1 TNQKQNPRLTDYRA
15 VALGGAI
22 WAGALFQSA
31 TAPWRIAIA
40 ALILAALSLISRKF
54 RFSVIIFALLLGSTV
69 MSIRQASLAHSQ
81 ISRFFMQSA
90 TITAEVVTDPS
101 KTSTGSYSFIARAV
115 LVNNSSIHYKLR
127 VPIRVMTSKQSITT
141 LLPGQRFSA
150 QGRIVASKEAR
161 VAALVVIKDDFHI
174 LTPPSRW
181 ASALGAIRLGLR
193 FLSGD
198 GNAGALIPG
207 MVLGD
212 TSKQSVE
219 FKNSMR
225 RSGLTH
231 LVAVSGANFA
241 LVSAFVLWMMQFLFA
256 RMKFRLS
263 ATAISLIAFI
273 ALVRPSPSVL
283 RAAAMAAVLLVAQ
296 GTKKGRDSLPAL
308 GFAMAAVV
316 VVDPWQARD
325 AGFALSVLA
334 TAGLLLFAPV
344 LIEKL
349 SIHLPGK
356 LAQALAPPIAATVF
370 CSPIIVALSGYLAP
384 MSVIANLLAAPFVAP
399 ITIVGFIAA
408 LFSPFAPLIS
418 TVLIWF
424 IRFPAGAIAL
434 IAHWASSFPVLTL
447 QSGKIGFLIVASFT
461 LGSWLLKKWFKHIIV
476 FTLVILISITWLQRW
491 PGGDWQV
498 ANCDIGQGDSMVI
511 NLGNHQGIVIDVGPD
526 SVAEDRCLKA
536 LGIKE
541 IPLLIL
547 SHFHADHV
555 AGLTGAIKNRAV
567 GQVWVSVNSAP
578 LIESAKAQAALKG
591 VEMIKA
597 VRGMSA
603 RVGPLTIRVLWP
615 TLSARSFEEMPGDG
629 SQINNSSIATLI
641 TSDAF
646 SLFAGGDLEPP
657 VQEILVKDVGPVD
670 IYKVCHHG
678 SKYQDLAF
686 MSALHPRISIISV
699 GAGNTYGHPAVQTLQ
714 ALARLGSEVLRT
726 DIDGAVAVQVRNH
739 QFTVRR
745 AKGRFNLIRW
755 G

>member
-1 TNQKQNPRLTDYRA
+1 
-15 VALGGAI
+15 
-22 WAGALFQSA
+22 
-31 TAPWRIAIA
+31 
-40 ALILAALSLISRKF
+40 
-54 RFSVIIFALLLGSTV
+54 
-69 MSIRQASLAHSQ
+69 MSIRQASLADSQ

-101 KTSTGSYSFIARAV
+101 KTSTGNYSFIARAV

-127 VPIRVMTSKQSITT
+127 VPIRVMTSNQSVTT
-141 LLPGQRFSA
+141 LLPGQRFNA

-161 VAALVVIKDDFHI
+161 VAALVVIKDDI
-174 LTPPSRW
+174 QIQTQASRW

-193 FLSGD
+193 ALSGD
-198 GNAGALIPG
+198 GDAGALIPG

-212 TSKQSVE
+212 TSKQSPE
-219 FKNSMR
+219 FKNSMK

-263 ATAISLIAFI
+263 ATALSLIAFI

-296 GTKKGRDSLPAL
+296 GTKRGRDSLPAL

-316 VVDPWQARD
+316 IIDPWQARD

-349 SIHLPGK
+349 STHMPGK

-384 MSVIANLLAAPFVAP
+384 MGVIANLLAAPFVAP

-408 LFSPFAPLIS
+408 LFSPFAPLLS

-434 IAHWASSFPVLTL
+434 IAHWASSFPVLNLRT
-447 QSGKIGFLIVASFT
+447 GKIGFLIVAVFT
-461 LGSWLLKKWFKHIIV
+461 LGSWLLKKWFKHIII
-476 FTLVILISITWLQRW
+476 FTLVVLISITWLQRW

-511 NLGNHQGIVIDVGPD
+511 NLGNHRGIVIDVGPD
-526 SVAEDRCLKA
+526 AVAEDRCLKA
-536 LGIKE
+536 LGINE

-555 AGLTGAIKNRAV
+555 AGLPGAIKKRTV

-578 LIESAKAQAALKG
+578 LVESAMAQAALKG

-597 VRGMSA
+597 VRGMSS
-603 RVGPLTIRVLWP
+603 RVGPFTINVLWP
-615 TLSARSFEEMPGDG
+615 TLSATSFAEMPGDG

-641 TSDAF
+641 TSAEF
-646 SLFAGGDLEPP
+646 SIFAGGDIEPP
-657 VQEILVKDVGPVD
+657 VQEVLVKDVAPVD
-670 IYKVCHHG
+670 IYKVSHHG
-678 SKYQDLAF
+678 SRYQDLAF
-686 MSALHPRISIISV
+686 MAALHPRISIISV
-699 GAGNTYGHPAVQTLQ
+699 GAGNTYGHPAVQTLE

-726 DIDGAVAVQVRNH
+726 DIDGAIAVQVRNH

>member
-1 TNQKQNPRLTDYRA
+1 
-15 VALGGAI
+15 
-22 WAGALFQSA
+22 
-31 TAPWRIAIA
+31 
-40 ALILAALSLISRKF
+40 
-54 RFSVIIFALLLGSTV
+54 
-69 MSIRQASLAHSQ
+69 
-81 ISRFFMQSA
+81 
-90 TITAEVVTDPS
+90 
-101 KTSTGSYSFIARAV
+101 
-115 LVNNSSIHYKLR
+115 
-127 VPIRVMTSKQSITT
+127 MTSKQSVTT

-150 QGRIVASKEAR
+150 EGRIVASKEAR
-161 VAALVVIKDDFHI
+161 VAALVLIKDDI
-174 LTPPSRW
+174 EIQTQPSRW

-193 FLSGD
+193 SLSGD

-511 NLGNHQGIVIDVGPD
+511 NLGNHRGIVIDVGPFTLVILISITWLQRWPGGDWQVANCDIGQGDSMVINLGNHQGIVIDVGPD

-603 RVGPLTIRVLWP
+603 RVVRGMSARVGPLTIRVLWP
-615 TLSARSFEEMPGDG
+615 TLSATSFEEMPGDG

-678 SKYQDLAF
+678 SRYQDLAF

>member
-1 TNQKQNPRLTDYRA
+1 
-15 VALGGAI
+15 
-22 WAGALFQSA
+22 
-31 TAPWRIAIA
+31 
-40 ALILAALSLISRKF
+40 
-54 RFSVIIFALLLGSTV
+54 

-101 KTSTGSYSFIARAV
+101 KTSTGNYSFIARAV

-161 VAALVVIKDDFHI
+161 VAALVVIKDDI
-174 LTPPSRW
+174 EIQTQPSRW

-193 FLSGD
+193 SLSGD

-511 NLGNHQGIVIDVGPD
+511 NLGNHRGIVIDVGPNP
-526 SVAEDRCLKA
+526 VAEDRCLKA

-603 RVGPLTIRVLWP
+603 RVGTLTIRVLWP
-615 TLSARSFEEMPGDG
+615 TLSATSFEEMPGDG

-678 SKYQDLAF
+678 SRYQDLAF

>member
-1 TNQKQNPRLTDYRA
+1 M
-15 VALGGAI
+15 ALC
-22 WAGALFQSA
+22 
-31 TAPWRIAIA
+31 A
-40 ALILAALSLISRKF
+40 ASLISRKL
-54 RFSVIIFALLLGSTV
+54 RFSVIICALLLGSTV

-90 TITAEVVTDPS
+90 TITAEVITDPN
-101 KTSTGSYSFIARAV
+101 KTSTGNYSFIARAI

-127 VPIRVMTSKQSITT
+127 VPIRVMTSKQSMSK

-161 VAALVVIKDDFHI
+161 VAALVVIKDEI
-174 LTPPSRW
+174 EIQTQPSHW
-181 ASALGAIRLGLR
+181 ASALGAVRLGLR
-193 FLSGD
+193 SLSGD
-198 GNAGALIPG
+198 GDAGALIPG

-212 TSKQSVE
+212 TSKQSPQ
-219 FKNSMR
+219 FKNSMK

-241 LVSAFVLWMMQFLFA
+241 LVSAFVLWIMQFLFT
-256 RMKFRLS
+256 RMAFRLS

-283 RAAAMAAVLLVAQ
+283 RAAAMAAVLLIAQ
-296 GTKKGRDSLPAL
+296 GTKRGRDSLPAL
-308 GFAMAAVV
+308 GFAIAAVV
-316 VVDPWQARD
+316 IVDPWQARD

-344 LIEKL
+344 LAEKL
-349 SIHLPGK
+349 SLHMPEK
-356 LAQALAPPIAATVF
+356 LAQALAPPTAAIVF

-399 ITIVGFIAA
+399 ITIVGFISS
-408 LFSPFAPLIS
+408 LFSPFAPLLS
-418 TVLIWF
+418 SALIWF

-447 QSGKIGFLIVASFT
+447 RTGKIGFLIVACFT
-461 LGSWLLKKWFKHIIV
+461 LLAWLFKKWFKYITI
-476 FTLVILISITWLQRW
+476 FTLIVLISITWLQRW
-491 PGGDWQV
+491 PGGDWQI
-498 ANCDIGQGDSMVI
+498 ANCDIGQGDSMVL
-511 NLGNHQGIVIDVGPD
+511 NLGNHQGLVIDVGPD
-526 SVAEDRCLKA
+526 AVAEDRCLKA

-555 AGLTGAIKNRAV
+555 AGLPGALNKRTV

-578 LIESAKAQAALKG
+578 LVESAMAHVALEG
-591 VEMIKA
+591 VEIIKA
-597 VRGMSA
+597 VRGMSS
-603 RVGPLTIRVLWP
+603 RVGPLTIKVLWP
-615 TLSARSFEEMPGDG
+615 TLSATSFEEMPGEG

-641 TSDAF
+641 TSNEF
-646 SLFAGGDLEPP
+646 SIFAGGDLEPP
-657 VQEILVKDVGPVD
+657 VQQILVKDVTPVD

-678 SKYQDLAF
+678 SRYQDLAF
-686 MSALHPRISIISV
+686 MAALHPRISVISV
-699 GAGNTYGHPAVQTLQ
+699 GVGNTYGHPAVQTLE
-714 ALARLGSEVLRT
+714 ALTRLGSEVVRT
-726 DIDGAVAVQVRNH
+726 DIDGAIAVQVRKH
-739 QFTVRR
+739 QFTIRK

>member
-1 TNQKQNPRLTDYRA
+1 MQN
-15 VALGGAI
+15 
-22 WAGALFQSA
+22 A
-31 TAPWRIAIA
+31 T
-40 ALILAALSLISRKF
+40 
-54 RFSVIIFALLLGSTV
+54 V
-69 MSIRQASLAHSQ
+69 
-81 ISRFFMQSA
+81 
-90 TITAEVVTDPS
+90 TAEVVTDPS

-127 VPIRVMTSKQSITT
+127 VPIRVMTSDQSVTQ

-161 VAALVVIKDDFHI
+161 VAALVVIKDDI
-174 LTPPSRW
+174 NIQTQPSHW

-193 FLSGD
+193 SLSGD
-198 GNAGALIPG
+198 GDAGALIPG

-212 TSKQSVE
+212 TSKQSSD
-219 FKNSMR
+219 FKNSMK

-256 RMKFRLS
+256 RMKFRLT

-283 RAAAMAAVLLVAQ
+283 RAAAMAAVLLIAQ
-296 GTKKGRDSLPAL
+296 GTKRGRDSLPAL

-316 VVDPWQARD
+316 IVDPWQARD

-344 LIEKL
+344 LIEKMRTRM
-349 SIHLPGK
+349 PEK
-356 LAQALAPPIAATVF
+356 LAQALAPPIAAIVF

-408 LFSPFAPLIS
+408 LFSPIAPLLS
-418 TVLIWF
+418 TILMWF

-434 IAHWASSFPVLTL
+434 IADWASSFPVLTL
-447 QSGKIGFLIVASFT
+447 RTGKIGFLIVASFT
-461 LGSWLLKKWFKHIIV
+461 LISWLLKRWFKHIII
-476 FTLVILISITWLQRW
+476 FTLVVLISITWLQRW

-511 NLGNHQGIVIDVGPD
+511 NLGNHRGLVIDVGPNP
-526 SVAEDRCLKA
+526 VAEDRCLKA
-536 LGIKE
+536 LGINE

-555 AGLTGAIKNRAV
+555 AGLPGALKNRTV

-578 LIESAKAQAALKG
+578 LVESAMAQSALKG

-597 VRGMSA
+597 VRGMSSKLG
-603 RVGPLTIRVLWP
+603 VLTIKVLWP
-615 TLSARSFEEMPGDG
+615 TLSATSFAEMPGDG

-641 TSDAF
+641 TCDAF
-646 SLFAGGDLEPP
+646 SIFAGGDIEPP

-670 IYKVCHHG
+670 IYKVSHHG
-678 SKYQDLAF
+678 SRYQDLAF
-686 MSALHPRISIISV
+686 MAALHPRISIISV
-699 GAGNTYGHPAVQTLQ
+699 GVGNTYGHPAVQTLG
-714 ALARLGSEVLRT
+714 ALARLGSEVVRT
-726 DIDGAVAVQVRNH
+726 DIDGAIAVQVRNH

>member
-1 TNQKQNPRLTDYRA
+1 
-15 VALGGAI
+15 
-22 WAGALFQSA
+22 
-31 TAPWRIAIA
+31 
-40 ALILAALSLISRKF
+40 
-54 RFSVIIFALLLGSTV
+54 

-447 QSGKIGFLIVASFT
+447 QSGKIGFLIIAGFT

-511 NLGNHQGIVIDVGPD
+511 NLGNHRGIVIDVGPD
-526 SVAEDRCLKA
+526 PVAEDRCLKA

-615 TLSARSFEEMPGDG
+615 TLSATSFEEMPGDG

-678 SKYQDLAF
+678 SRYQDLAF

>member
-1 TNQKQNPRLTDYRA
+1 
-15 VALGGAI
+15 
-22 WAGALFQSA
+22 
-31 TAPWRIAIA
+31 
-40 ALILAALSLISRKF
+40 
-54 RFSVIIFALLLGSTV
+54 

-101 KTSTGSYSFIARAV
+101 KTSTGNYSFIARAV

-127 VPIRVMTSKQSITT
+127 VPIRVMTSKQSVTT

-161 VAALVVIKDDFHI
+161 VAALVVIKDDI
-174 LTPPSRW
+174 EIQTQPSRW

-193 FLSGD
+193 SLSGD

-511 NLGNHQGIVIDVGPD
+511 NLGNHRGIVIDVGPNP
-526 SVAEDRCLKA
+526 VAEDRCLKA

-678 SKYQDLAF
+678 SRYQDLAF

>member
-1 TNQKQNPRLTDYRA
+1 
-15 VALGGAI
+15 
-22 WAGALFQSA
+22 
-31 TAPWRIAIA
+31 
-40 ALILAALSLISRKF
+40 
-54 RFSVIIFALLLGSTV
+54 

-81 ISRFFMQSA
+81 IARFFMQSA
-90 TITAEVVTDPS
+90 TITAEVVTDPN
-101 KTSTGSYSFIARAV
+101 KTNTGNYSFIARAI

-127 VPIRVMTSKQSITT
+127 VPIRVMTSKQSMSK

-161 VAALVVIKDDFHI
+161 VAALVVIKDEI
-174 LTPPSRW
+174 EIQTQPSHW
-181 ASALGAIRLGLR
+181 ASALGEVRLGLR
-193 FLSGD
+193 SLSGD
-198 GNAGALIPG
+198 GDAGALIPG

-212 TSKQSVE
+212 TSKQSPQ
-219 FKNSMR
+219 FKNSMK

-241 LVSAFVLWMMQFLFA
+241 LVSAFVLWIMQFLFT
-256 RMKFRLS
+256 RMAFRLS

-283 RAAAMAAVLLVAQ
+283 RAAAMAAVLLIAQ
-296 GTKKGRDSLPAL
+296 GTKRGRDSLPAL
-308 GFAMAAVV
+308 GFAIAAVV
-316 VVDPWQARD
+316 IVDPWQARD

-344 LIEKL
+344 LAEKL
-349 SIHLPGK
+349 SLHMPEK
-356 LAQALAPPIAATVF
+356 LAQALAPPTAAIVF

-399 ITIVGFIAA
+399 ITIVGFISS
-408 LFSPFAPLIS
+408 LFSPFAPLLS
-418 TVLIWF
+418 SALIWL

-447 QSGKIGFLIVASFT
+447 RTGKIGFLIVACFT
-461 LGSWLLKKWFKHIIV
+461 LLAWLFKKWFKYITI
-476 FTLVILISITWLQRW
+476 FTLIVLISITWLQRW
-491 PGGDWQV
+491 PGGDWQI
-498 ANCDIGQGDSMVI
+498 ANCDIGQGDSMVL
-511 NLGNHQGIVIDVGPD
+511 NLGNHQGLVIDVGPD
-526 SVAEDRCLKA
+526 AVAEDRCLKA

-555 AGLTGAIKNRAV
+555 AGLPGALNKRTV

-578 LIESAKAQAALKG
+578 LVESTMAHVALEG
-591 VEMIKA
+591 VEIIKA
-597 VRGMSA
+597 VRGMSS
-603 RVGPLTIRVLWP
+603 RVGPLTIKVLWP
-615 TLSARSFEEMPGDG
+615 TLSATSFEEMPGEG

-641 TSDAF
+641 TSNEF
-646 SLFAGGDLEPP
+646 SIFAGGDLEPP
-657 VQEILVKDVGPVD
+657 VQQILVKDVTPVD

-678 SKYQDLAF
+678 SRYQDLAF
-686 MSALHPRISIISV
+686 MAALHPRISVISV
-699 GAGNTYGHPAVQTLQ
+699 GVGNTYGHPAVQTLE
-714 ALARLGSEVLRT
+714 ALTRLGSEVVRT
-726 DIDGAVAVQVRNH
+726 DIDGAIAVQVRKH
-739 QFTVRR
+739 QFTIRK

>member
-1 TNQKQNPRLTDYRA
+1 
-15 VALGGAI
+15 
-22 WAGALFQSA
+22 
-31 TAPWRIAIA
+31 
-40 ALILAALSLISRKF
+40 
-54 RFSVIIFALLLGSTV
+54 

-81 ISRFFMQSA
+81 IARFFMQSA
-90 TITAEVVTDPS
+90 TITAEVVTDPN
-101 KTSTGSYSFIARAV
+101 KTNTGNYSFIARAI

-127 VPIRVMTSKQSITT
+127 VPIRVMTSKQSMSK

-161 VAALVVIKDDFHI
+161 VAALVVIKDEI
-174 LTPPSRW
+174 EIQTQPSHW
-181 ASALGAIRLGLR
+181 ASALGAVRLGLR
-193 FLSGD
+193 SLSGD
-198 GNAGALIPG
+198 GDAGALIPG

-212 TSKQSVE
+212 TSKQSPQ
-219 FKNSMR
+219 FKNSMK

-241 LVSAFVLWMMQFLFA
+241 LVSAFVLWIMQFLFT
-256 RMKFRLS
+256 RMEFRLS

-283 RAAAMAAVLLVAQ
+283 RAAAMAAVLLIAQ
-296 GTKKGRDSLPAL
+296 GTKRGRDSLPAL
-308 GFAMAAVV
+308 GFAIAAVV
-316 VVDPWQARD
+316 IVDPWQARD

-344 LIEKL
+344 LAEKL
-349 SIHLPGK
+349 SLHMPEK
-356 LAQALAPPIAATVF
+356 LAQALAPPTAAIVF

-399 ITIVGFIAA
+399 ITIVGFISS
-408 LFSPFAPLIS
+408 LFSPFAPLLS
-418 TVLIWF
+418 SALIWL

-447 QSGKIGFLIVASFT
+447 RTGKIGFLIVACFT
-461 LGSWLLKKWFKHIIV
+461 LLAWLFKKWFKYITIYTLIV
-476 FTLVILISITWLQRW
+476 LISITWLQRW
-491 PGGDWQV
+491 PGGDWQI
-498 ANCDIGQGDSMVI
+498 ANCDIGQGDSMVL
-511 NLGNHQGIVIDVGPD
+511 NLGNHQGLVIDVGPD
-526 SVAEDRCLKA
+526 AVAEDRCLKA

-555 AGLTGAIKNRAV
+555 AGLPGALNKRTV

-578 LIESAKAQAALKG
+578 LVESAMAHVALEG
-591 VEMIKA
+591 VEIIKA
-597 VRGMSA
+597 VRGMSS
-603 RVGPLTIRVLWP
+603 RVGPLTIKVLWP
-615 TLSARSFEEMPGDG
+615 TLSATSFEEMPGEG

-641 TSDAF
+641 TSNEF
-646 SLFAGGDLEPP
+646 SIFAGGDLEPP
-657 VQEILVKDVGPVD
+657 VQQILVKDVTPVD

-678 SKYQDLAF
+678 SRYQDLAF
-686 MSALHPRISIISV
+686 MAALHPRISVISV
-699 GAGNTYGHPAVQTLQ
+699 GVGNTYGHPAVQTLE
-714 ALARLGSEVLRT
+714 ALTRLGSEVVRT
-726 DIDGAVAVQVRNH
+726 DIDGAIAVQVRKH
-739 QFTVRR
+739 QFTIRK

>member
-1 TNQKQNPRLTDYRA
+1 
-15 VALGGAI
+15 
-22 WAGALFQSA
+22 
-31 TAPWRIAIA
+31 
-40 ALILAALSLISRKF
+40 
-54 RFSVIIFALLLGSTV
+54 

-81 ISRFFMQSA
+81 IARFFMQSA
-90 TITAEVVTDPS
+90 TITAEVVTDPN
-101 KTSTGSYSFIARAV
+101 KTNTGNYSFIARAI

-127 VPIRVMTSKQSITT
+127 VPIRVMTSKQSMSK

-161 VAALVVIKDDFHI
+161 VAALVVIKDEI
-174 LTPPSRW
+174 EIQTQPSHW
-181 ASALGAIRLGLR
+181 ASALGEVRLGLR
-193 FLSGD
+193 SLSGD
-198 GNAGALIPG
+198 GDAGALIPG

-212 TSKQSVE
+212 TSKQSPQ
-219 FKNSMR
+219 FKNSMK

-241 LVSAFVLWMMQFLFA
+241 LVSAFVLWMMQFLFT
-256 RMKFRLS
+256 RMAFRLS

-283 RAAAMAAVLLVAQ
+283 RAAAMAAVLLSAQ
-296 GTKKGRDSLPAL
+296 GTKRGRDSLPAL
-308 GFAMAAVV
+308 GFAIAAVV
-316 VVDPWQARD
+316 IVDPWQARD

-344 LIEKL
+344 LVEKL
-349 SIHLPGK
+349 SLHMPEK
-356 LAQALAPPIAATVF
+356 LAQALAPPTAAIVF

-399 ITIVGFIAA
+399 ITIVGFISS
-408 LFSPFAPLIS
+408 LFSPFAPFLS
-418 TVLIWF
+418 SALIWF

-447 QSGKIGFLIVASFT
+447 RTGKIGFLIVACFT
-461 LGSWLLKKWFKHIIV
+461 LLAWLFKKWFKYITI
-476 FTLVILISITWLQRW
+476 FTLIVLISITWLQRW
-491 PGGDWQV
+491 PGGDWQI
-498 ANCDIGQGDSMVI
+498 ANCDIGQGDSMVL
-511 NLGNHQGIVIDVGPD
+511 NLGNHQGLVIDVGPD
-526 SVAEDRCLKA
+526 AVAEDRCLKA

-555 AGLTGAIKNRAV
+555 AGLPGALNKRTV

-578 LIESAKAQAALKG
+578 LVESAMAHVALEG
-591 VEMIKA
+591 VEIIKA
-597 VRGMSA
+597 VRGMSS
-603 RVGPLTIRVLWP
+603 RVGPLTIKVLWP
-615 TLSARSFEEMPGDG
+615 TLSATSFEEMPGEG

-641 TSDAF
+641 TSNEF
-646 SLFAGGDLEPP
+646 SIFAGGDLEPP
-657 VQEILVKDVGPVD
+657 VQQILVKDVTPVD

-678 SKYQDLAF
+678 SRYQDLAF
-686 MSALHPRISIISV
+686 MAALHPRISVISV
-699 GAGNTYGHPAVQTLQ
+699 GVSNTYGHPAVQTLE
-714 ALARLGSEVLRT
+714 ALTRLGSEVVRT
-726 DIDGAVAVQVRNH
+726 DIDGAIAVQVRKH
-739 QFTVRR
+739 QFTIRK

>member
-1 TNQKQNPRLTDYRA
+1 
-15 VALGGAI
+15 
-22 WAGALFQSA
+22 
-31 TAPWRIAIA
+31 
-40 ALILAALSLISRKF
+40 
-54 RFSVIIFALLLGSTV
+54 

-101 KTSTGSYSFIARAV
+101 KTSTGNYSFIARAV

-127 VPIRVMTSKQSITT
+127 VPIRVMTSKQSVTT

-161 VAALVVIKDDFHI
+161 VAALVVLKDDI
-174 LTPPSRW
+174 EIQTRPSRW

-193 FLSGD
+193 SLSGD

-212 TSKQSVE
+212 TSKQGAD

-447 QSGKIGFLIVASFT
+447 QSGKIGFLIIASFT

-526 SVAEDRCLKA
+526 AVAEDRCLKA
-536 LGIKE
+536 LGIRE

-615 TLSARSFEEMPGDG
+615 TLSATSFEEMPGDG
-629 SQINNSSIATLI
+629 SQINNSSIAILI

-678 SKYQDLAF
+678 SRYQDLAF

-699 GAGNTYGHPAVQTLQ
+699 GAGNTYGHPAVQTLE

-726 DIDGAVAVQVRNH
+726 DIDGAIAVQVRNH

>member
-1 TNQKQNPRLTDYRA
+1 
-15 VALGGAI
+15 
-22 WAGALFQSA
+22 
-31 TAPWRIAIA
+31 
-40 ALILAALSLISRKF
+40 
-54 RFSVIIFALLLGSTV
+54 
-69 MSIRQASLAHSQ
+69 
-81 ISRFFMQSA
+81 
-90 TITAEVVTDPS
+90 
-101 KTSTGSYSFIARAV
+101 
-115 LVNNSSIHYKLR
+115 
-127 VPIRVMTSKQSITT
+127 MTSRRSVTK

-150 QGRIVASKEAR
+150 QGRIVSSKEAR
-161 VAALVVIKDDFHI
+161 VAALVVIKNDIHI

-193 FLSGD
+193 SISGD

-212 TSKQSVE
+212 TSKQSAE
-219 FKNSMR
+219 FKDSMK

-241 LVSAFVLWMMQFLFA
+241 LVSAFDLWLMQFLFSK
-256 RMKFRLS
+256 MKFRLS

-283 RAAAMAAVLLVAQ
+283 RAAAMAAVLLIAQ
-296 GTKKGRDSLPAL
+296 GTKRGRDSLPAL

-316 VVDPWQARD
+316 IVDPWQARD

-349 SIHLPGK
+349 SSHMPVK
-356 LAQALAPPIAATVF
+356 LAQALSPPIAATVF

-384 MSVIANLLAAPFVAP
+384 MSIIANLLAAPFVAP

-408 LFSPFAPLIS
+408 LFSPFAAFIS
-418 TVLIWF
+418 SVLIWF

-434 IAHWASSFPVLTL
+434 IAHWASNFPVLTL
-447 QSGKIGFLIVASFT
+447 QTGKIGFLIVASFT
-461 LGSWLLKKWFKHIIV
+461 LLAWLFKKWFKYIV
-476 FTLVILISITWLQRW
+476 IFTLIILISITWLQRW

-511 NLGNHQGIVIDVGPD
+511 NLGNHRGIVIDVGPD
-526 SVAEDRCLKA
+526 AVAEDRCLKA

-555 AGLTGAIKNRAV
+555 AGLPGALKRRTV

-578 LIESAKAQAALKG
+578 LVESAMAGSALAG

-597 VRGMSA
+597 VRGMSS
-603 RVGPLTIRVLWP
+603 RVGPLTIKVLWP
-615 TLSARSFEEMPGDG
+615 TLSATSFEEMPGEG

-641 TSDAF
+641 ISSEF
-646 SLFAGGDLEPP
+646 SIFAGGDLEPP
-657 VQEILVKDVGPVD
+657 VQEILVKDLSPVD

-678 SKYQDLAF
+678 SRYQDLAF

-699 GAGNTYGHPAVQTLQ
+699 GAGNTYGHPAVQTLD
-714 ALARLGSEVLRT
+714 ALTRLGSEVLRT
-726 DIDGAVAVQVRNH
+726 DIDGAIAVQVRNH
-739 QFTVRR
+739 QFTVRK

>member
-1 TNQKQNPRLTDYRA
+1 
-15 VALGGAI
+15 
-22 WAGALFQSA
+22 
-31 TAPWRIAIA
+31 
-40 ALILAALSLISRKF
+40 
-54 RFSVIIFALLLGSTV
+54 
-69 MSIRQASLAHSQ
+69 
-81 ISRFFMQSA
+81 MQSA
-90 TITAEVVTDPS
+90 TVTAEVVTDAS
-101 KTSTGSYSFIARAV
+101 KTSTGNYSFIARAV

-127 VPIRVMTSKQSITT
+127 VPIRVMTSNQDVTK

-161 VAALVVIKDDFHI
+161 VAALVVIKDGIEIQTKASH
-174 LTPPSRW
+174 W
-181 ASALGAIRLGLR
+181 ANALGAIRVGLR
-193 FLSGD
+193 SLSGD

-212 TSKQSVE
+212 TSKQSAE
-219 FKNSMR
+219 FKNSMK

-241 LVSAFVLWMMQFLFA
+241 LVSAFVLWIMQFLFT
-256 RMKFRLS
+256 RMKFRLT

-283 RAAAMAAVLLVAQ
+283 RAAAMAGVLLIAQ
-296 GTKKGRDSLPAL
+296 GTKRARDSLPAL

-316 VVDPWQARD
+316 IVDPWQARD

-334 TAGLLLFAPV
+334 TGGLLLFAPV
-344 LIEKL
+344 LVEKL
-349 SIHLPGK
+349 SSHVPEK
-356 LAQALAPPIAATVF
+356 LAQALAPPIAAIVF

-384 MSVIANLLAAPFVAP
+384 MSVIANLFAAPFVAP

-408 LFSPFAPLIS
+408 LFSPFLPFIS
-418 TVLIWF
+418 SVLIWF

-434 IAHWASSFPVLTL
+434 IAHWASNFPVLTL
-447 QSGKIGFLIVASFT
+447 RTGKIGFLIVATFT
-461 LGSWLLKKWFKHIIV
+461 LLAWLFKKWFKYITI
-476 FTLVILISITWLQRW
+476 FTLIVLISITWLQRW
-491 PGGDWQV
+491 PGGDWEI

-526 SVAEDRCLKA
+526 AVAEDRCLKA
-536 LGIKE
+536 LGIQQ

-555 AGLTGAIKNRAV
+555 AGLPGAIKNRVV

-578 LIESAKAQAALKG
+578 LVESAMAQSALEG
-591 VEMIKA
+591 VEIIKA
-597 VRGMSA
+597 VRGMSS
-603 RVGPLTIRVLWP
+603 RVGKLTIKVLWP
-615 TLSARSFEEMPGDG
+615 TLSATSFEEMPGEG

-641 TSDAF
+641 TSD
-646 SLFAGGDLEPP
+646 SLSIFAGGDLEPP
-657 VQEILVKDVGPVD
+657 VQQILIKDVAPVD

-678 SKYQDLAF
+678 SRYQDLAF
-686 MSALHPRISIISV
+686 MAALHPRISIISV
-699 GAGNTYGHPAVQTLQ
+699 GVGNTYGHPAVQTLD

-726 DIDGAVAVQVRNH
+726 DIDGAIAVQVRNH
-739 QFTVRR
+739 QFTIRK

>member
-1 TNQKQNPRLTDYRA
+1 MQN
-15 VALGGAI
+15 
-22 WAGALFQSA
+22 A
-31 TAPWRIAIA
+31 T
-40 ALILAALSLISRKF
+40 
-54 RFSVIIFALLLGSTV
+54 V
-69 MSIRQASLAHSQ
+69 
-81 ISRFFMQSA
+81 
-90 TITAEVVTDPS
+90 TAEVVTDPS

-127 VPIRVMTSKQSITT
+127 VPIRVMTSDQSVTQ

-161 VAALVVIKDDFHI
+161 VAALVVIKSDI
-174 LTPPSRW
+174 EIQTQPSHW

-193 FLSGD
+193 SLSGD
-198 GNAGALIPG
+198 GDAGALIPG

-212 TSKQSVE
+212 TSKQSSD
-219 FKNSMR
+219 FKNSMK

-256 RMKFRLS
+256 RMKFRLT

-283 RAAAMAAVLLVAQ
+283 RAAAMAAVLLIAQ
-296 GTKKGRDSLPAL
+296 GTKRGRDSLPAL

-316 VVDPWQARD
+316 IVDPWQARD

-344 LIEKL
+344 LIEKMRTRM
-349 SIHLPGK
+349 PEK
-356 LAQALAPPIAATVF
+356 LAQALAPPIAAIVF

-408 LFSPFAPLIS
+408 LFSPIAPLLS
-418 TVLIWF
+418 TILMWF

-434 IAHWASSFPVLTL
+434 IADWASSFPVLTL
-447 QSGKIGFLIVASFT
+447 RTGKIGFLIVASFT
-461 LGSWLLKKWFKHIIV
+461 LISWLLKRWFKHIII
-476 FTLVILISITWLQRW
+476 FTLVVLISITWLQRW

-511 NLGNHQGIVIDVGPD
+511 NLGNHRGLVIDVGPNP
-526 SVAEDRCLKA
+526 VAEDRCLKA
-536 LGIKE
+536 LGINE

-555 AGLTGAIKNRAV
+555 AGLPGALKNRTV

-578 LIESAKAQAALKG
+578 LVESAMAQSALKG

-597 VRGMSA
+597 VRGMSSKL
-603 RVGPLTIRVLWP
+603 GPLTIKVLWP
-615 TLSARSFEEMPGDG
+615 TLSATSFAEMPGDG

-641 TSDAF
+641 TCDAF
-646 SLFAGGDLEPP
+646 SIFAGGDIEPP

-670 IYKVCHHG
+670 IYKVSHHG
-678 SKYQDLAF
+678 SRYQDLAF
-686 MSALHPRISIISV
+686 MAALHPRISIISV
-699 GAGNTYGHPAVQTLQ
+699 GVGNTYGHPAVQTLG
-714 ALARLGSEVLRT
+714 ALARLGSEVVRT
-726 DIDGAVAVQVRNH
+726 DIDGAIAVQVRNH

>member
-1 TNQKQNPRLTDYRA
+1 
-15 VALGGAI
+15 
-22 WAGALFQSA
+22 
-31 TAPWRIAIA
+31 
-40 ALILAALSLISRKF
+40 
-54 RFSVIIFALLLGSTV
+54 

-127 VPIRVMTSKQSITT
+127 VPIRVMTSKQSVTT

-193 FLSGD
+193 SLSGD

-511 NLGNHQGIVIDVGPD
+511 NLGNHRGIVIDVGPNP
-526 SVAEDRCLKA
+526 VAEDRCLKA

-615 TLSARSFEEMPGDG
+615 TLSATSFEEMPGDG

-678 SKYQDLAF
+678 SRYQDLAF

-699 GAGNTYGHPAVQTLQ
+699 GAGNTYGHPAVQTLE

-726 DIDGAVAVQVRNH
+726 DIDGAIAVQVRNH

>member
-1 TNQKQNPRLTDYRA
+1 
-15 VALGGAI
+15 
-22 WAGALFQSA
+22 
-31 TAPWRIAIA
+31 
-40 ALILAALSLISRKF
+40 
-54 RFSVIIFALLLGSTV
+54 

-81 ISRFFMQSA
+81 IARFFMQSA
-90 TITAEVVTDPS
+90 TITAEVVTDPN
-101 KTSTGSYSFIARAV
+101 KTNTGNYSFIARAI

-127 VPIRVMTSKQSITT
+127 VPIRVMTSKQSMSK

-161 VAALVVIKDDFHI
+161 VAALVVIKDEI
-174 LTPPSRW
+174 EIQTQPSHW
-181 ASALGAIRLGLR
+181 ASALGAVRLGLR
-193 FLSGD
+193 SLSGD
-198 GNAGALIPG
+198 GDAGALIPG

-212 TSKQSVE
+212 TSKQSPQ
-219 FKNSMR
+219 FKNSMK

-241 LVSAFVLWMMQFLFA
+241 LVSAFVLWMMQFLFT
-256 RMKFRLS
+256 RMAFRLS

-283 RAAAMAAVLLVAQ
+283 RAAAMAAVLLIAQ
-296 GTKKGRDSLPAL
+296 GTKRGRDSLPAL
-308 GFAMAAVV
+308 GFAIAAVV
-316 VVDPWQARD
+316 IVDPWQARD

-344 LIEKL
+344 LVEKL
-349 SIHLPGK
+349 SLHMPEK
-356 LAQALAPPIAATVF
+356 LAQALAPPTAAIVF

-399 ITIVGFIAA
+399 ITIVGFISS
-408 LFSPFAPLIS
+408 LFSPFAPLLS
-418 TVLIWF
+418 SALIWL

-447 QSGKIGFLIVASFT
+447 RTGKIGFLIVACFT
-461 LGSWLLKKWFKHIIV
+461 LLAWLFKKWFKYITI
-476 FTLVILISITWLQRW
+476 FTLIVLISITWLQRW
-491 PGGDWQV
+491 PGGDWQI
-498 ANCDIGQGDSMVI
+498 ANCDIGQGDSMVL
-511 NLGNHQGIVIDVGPD
+511 NLGNHQGLVIDVGPD
-526 SVAEDRCLKA
+526 AVAEDRCLKA

-555 AGLTGAIKNRAV
+555 AGLPGALNKRTV

-578 LIESAKAQAALKG
+578 LVESTMAHVALEG
-591 VEMIKA
+591 VEIIKA
-597 VRGMSA
+597 VRGMSS
-603 RVGPLTIRVLWP
+603 RVGPLTIKVLWP
-615 TLSARSFEEMPGDG
+615 TLSATSFEEMPGEG

-641 TSDAF
+641 TSNEF
-646 SLFAGGDLEPP
+646 SIFAGGDLEPP
-657 VQEILVKDVGPVD
+657 VQQILVKDVTPVD

-678 SKYQDLAF
+678 SRYQDLAF
-686 MSALHPRISIISV
+686 MAALHPRISVISV
-699 GAGNTYGHPAVQTLQ
+699 GVGNTYGHPAVQTLE
-714 ALARLGSEVLRT
+714 ALTRLGSEVVRT
-726 DIDGAVAVQVRNH
+726 DIDGAIAVQVRKH
-739 QFTVRR
+739 QFTIRK

>member
-1 TNQKQNPRLTDYRA
+1 
-15 VALGGAI
+15 
-22 WAGALFQSA
+22 LFQSV
-31 TAPWRIAIA
+31 TAPWRITIV
-40 ALILAALSLISRKF
+40 ALAMGAVSLISRKG
-54 RFSVIIFALLLGSTV
+54 RFSVIICALLLGSTV
-69 MSIRQASLAHSQ
+69 MSIRQASLANSQ

-90 TITAEVVTDPS
+90 TVTAQVVTDPS
-101 KTSTGSYSFIARAV
+101 KTSTGNYSFIARAV

-127 VPIRVMTSKQSITT
+127 VPIRVMTSHQSVTK

-161 VAALVVIKDDFHI
+161 VAALVVVKDDI
-174 LTPPSRW
+174 QIQTQASRW

-193 FLSGD
+193 SLSGD
-198 GNAGALIPG
+198 GDAGALIPG

-212 TSKQSVE
+212 TSKQSPE
-219 FKNSMR
+219 FKDSMK

-296 GTKKGRDSLPAL
+296 GTKRGRDSLPAL

-316 VVDPWQARD
+316 IVDPWQARD

-349 SIHLPGK
+349 STHIPLK
-356 LAQALAPPIAATVF
+356 LAQALSPPIAAIVF

-399 ITIVGFIAA
+399 ITIVGFVAA
-408 LFSPFAPLIS
+408 LFSPFAPLLS

-447 QSGKIGFLIVASFT
+447 RTGKIGFLIVAVFT
-461 LGSWLLKKWFKHIIV
+461 LISWLLKKWFKYIII
-476 FTLVILISITWLQRW
+476 FTLVVLISITWLQRW

-511 NLGNHQGIVIDVGPD
+511 NLGNHRGLVIDVGPD
-526 SVAEDRCLKA
+526 PVAEDRCLKA
-536 LGIKE
+536 LGINE

-555 AGLTGAIKNRAV
+555 AGLPGALKNRTV
-567 GQVWVSVNSAP
+567 RQVWVSVNSAP
-578 LIESAKAQAALKG
+578 LIESAMAQSALKG

-597 VRGMSA
+597 VRGMSSKL
-603 RVGPLTIRVLWP
+603 GPLTIKVLWP
-615 TLSARSFEEMPGDG
+615 TLSATSFAEMPGDG

-641 TSDAF
+641 TNDEF
-646 SLFAGGDLEPP
+646 SIFAGGDIEPP
-657 VQEILVKDVGPVD
+657 VQEILVKDVDPVD
-670 IYKVCHHG
+670 IYKVSHHG
-678 SKYQDLAF
+678 SRYQDLAF
-686 MSALHPRISIISV
+686 MATLHPRISIISV
-699 GAGNTYGHPAVQTLQ
+699 GAGNNYGHPAVQTLD
-714 ALARLGSEVLRT
+714 ALARLGSEVVRT
-726 DIDGAVAVQVRNH
+726 DTDGAIAVQVRNH
-739 QFTVRR
+739 QFTIRR

>member
-1 TNQKQNPRLTDYRA
+1 
-15 VALGGAI
+15 
-22 WAGALFQSA
+22 
-31 TAPWRIAIA
+31 
-40 ALILAALSLISRKF
+40 
-54 RFSVIIFALLLGSTV
+54 
-69 MSIRQASLAHSQ
+69 
-81 ISRFFMQSA
+81 
-90 TITAEVVTDPS
+90 
-101 KTSTGSYSFIARAV
+101 
-115 LVNNSSIHYKLR
+115 
-127 VPIRVMTSKQSITT
+127 MTSNQSVTT
-141 LLPGQRFSA
+141 LLPGQRFNA
-150 QGRIVASKEAR
+150 KGRIVASKEAR
-161 VAALVVIKDDFHI
+161 VAALVVIKDDI
-174 LTPPSRW
+174 QIQTQASRW

-193 FLSGD
+193 ALSGD
-198 GNAGALIPG
+198 GDAGALIPG

-212 TSKQSVE
+212 TSKQSPE
-219 FKNSMR
+219 FKNSMK

-263 ATAISLIAFI
+263 ATALSLIAFI

-296 GTKKGRDSLPAL
+296 GTKRGRDSLPAL

-316 VVDPWQARD
+316 IIDPWQARD

-349 SIHLPGK
+349 STHMPGK

-408 LFSPFAPLIS
+408 LFSPFVPMLS

-434 IAHWASSFPVLTL
+434 IAHWASSFPVLNLRT
-447 QSGKIGFLIVASFT
+447 GKIGFLIVAVFT
-461 LGSWLLKKWFKHIIV
+461 FGSWLLKKWFKHIII
-476 FTLVILISITWLQRW
+476 FTLVVLISITWLQRW

-511 NLGNHQGIVIDVGPD
+511 NLGNHRGIVIDVGPD
-526 SVAEDRCLKA
+526 AVAEDRCLKA
-536 LGIKE
+536 LGINE

-555 AGLTGAIKNRAV
+555 AGLPGAIKKRTV
-567 GQVWVSVNSAP
+567 GQVWISVNSAP
-578 LIESAKAQAALKG
+578 LVESAMVQAALKG

-603 RVGPLTIRVLWP
+603 RVGPFTIKVLWP
-615 TLSARSFEEMPGDG
+615 TLSATSFAEMPGDG
-629 SQINNSSIATLI
+629 SQVNNSSIATLI
-641 TSDAF
+641 TSAEF
-646 SLFAGGDLEPP
+646 SIFAGGDIEPP
-657 VQEILVKDVGPVD
+657 VQEVLVKDVAPVD
-670 IYKVCHHG
+670 IYKVSHHG
-678 SKYQDLAF
+678 SRYQDLAF
-686 MSALHPRISIISV
+686 MAALHPRISIISV
-699 GAGNTYGHPAVQTLQ
+699 GAGNTYGHPAVQTLE
-714 ALARLGSEVLRT
+714 ALARLGSEVVRT
-726 DIDGAVAVQVRNH
+726 DIDGAIAVQVRNH

>member
-1 TNQKQNPRLTDYRA
+1 
-15 VALGGAI
+15 
-22 WAGALFQSA
+22 LFQSA

-193 FLSGD
+193 SLSGD

-511 NLGNHQGIVIDVGPD
+511 NLGNHRGIVIDVGPD
-526 SVAEDRCLKA
+526 PVAEDRCLKA

-615 TLSARSFEEMPGDG
+615 TLSATSFEEMPGDG

-678 SKYQDLAF
+678 SRYQDLAF

>member
-1 TNQKQNPRLTDYRA
+1 
-15 VALGGAI
+15 
-22 WAGALFQSA
+22 
-31 TAPWRIAIA
+31 
-40 ALILAALSLISRKF
+40 
-54 RFSVIIFALLLGSTV
+54 
-69 MSIRQASLAHSQ
+69 MSIRQASLADSQ

-90 TITAEVVTDPS
+90 TITAEVVTDPN
-101 KTSTGSYSFIARAV
+101 KTSTGNYSFIARAV

-127 VPIRVMTSKQSITT
+127 VPIRVMTSNQSVTT

-150 QGRIVASKEAR
+150 QGRIVASNEAR
-161 VAALVVIKDDFHI
+161 VAALVVIKDDI
-174 LTPPSRW
+174 EIQTQASRW

-193 FLSGD
+193 SLSGD

-212 TSKQSVE
+212 TSKQSAE
-219 FKNSMR
+219 FKNSMK

-296 GTKKGRDSLPAL
+296 GTKRGRDSLPAL

-316 VVDPWQARD
+316 IVDPWQARD

-349 SIHLPGK
+349 STHMPDK
-356 LAQALAPPIAATVF
+356 LAQALAPPIAAIVF
-370 CSPIIVALSGYLAP
+370 CSPIIVSLSGYLAP

-408 LFSPFAPLIS
+408 LFSPLVPLLS

-447 QSGKIGFLIVASFT
+447 RTGKIGFLIVASFT
-461 LGSWLLKKWFKHIIV
+461 LGSWLFKKWFKHILV
-476 FTLVILISITWLQRW
+476 FTLIILISITWLQRW

-526 SVAEDRCLKA
+526 AVAEDRCLKA
-536 LGIKE
+536 LGINE

-555 AGLTGAIKNRAV
+555 AGLPGAIKNRAV
-567 GQVWVSVNSAP
+567 GQVWVSVNAAP
-578 LIESAKAQAALKG
+578 LVESAMAQSALNG

-603 RVGPLTIRVLWP
+603 KVGPLAINVLWP
-615 TLSARSFEEMPGDG
+615 TLSATSFEEMPGEG

-646 SLFAGGDLEPP
+646 SIFAGGDLEPP
-657 VQEILVKDVGPVD
+657 VQQILVKDVFPVD

-678 SKYQDLAF
+678 SRYQDLAF

-699 GAGNTYGHPAVQTLQ
+699 GAGNTYGHPAVQTLE
-714 ALARLGSEVLRT
+714 ALARLGSQVVRT
-726 DIDGAVAVQVRNH
+726 DIDGAIAVQVRNH

>member
-1 TNQKQNPRLTDYRA
+1 
-15 VALGGAI
+15 
-22 WAGALFQSA
+22 LFQSA

-101 KTSTGSYSFIARAV
+101 KTSTGNYSFIARAV

-127 VPIRVMTSKQSITT
+127 VPIRVMTSKQSVTT

-150 QGRIVASKEAR
+150 EGRIVASKEAR
-161 VAALVVIKDDFHI
+161 VAALVVIKDDI
-174 LTPPSRW
+174 EIQTQPSRW

-193 FLSGD
+193 SLSGD

-447 QSGKIGFLIVASFT
+447 QSGKIGFLIIASFT

-511 NLGNHQGIVIDVGPD
+511 NLGNHRGIVIDVGPD
-526 SVAEDRCLKA
+526 PVAEDRCLKA

-603 RVGPLTIRVLWP
+603 RVGTLTIRVLWP
-615 TLSARSFEEMPGDG
+615 TLSATSFEEMPGDG

-678 SKYQDLAF
+678 SRYQDLAF

>member
-1 TNQKQNPRLTDYRA
+1 
-15 VALGGAI
+15 
-22 WAGALFQSA
+22 
-31 TAPWRIAIA
+31 
-40 ALILAALSLISRKF
+40 
-54 RFSVIIFALLLGSTV
+54 

-81 ISRFFMQSA
+81 IARFFMQSA
-90 TITAEVVTDPS
+90 TITAEVVTDPN
-101 KTSTGSYSFIARAV
+101 KTNTGNYSFIARAI

-127 VPIRVMTSKQSITT
+127 VPIRVMTSKQSMSK

-161 VAALVVIKDDFHI
+161 VAALVVIKDEI
-174 LTPPSRW
+174 EIQTQPSHW
-181 ASALGAIRLGLR
+181 ASALGEVRLGLR
-193 FLSGD
+193 SLSGD
-198 GNAGALIPG
+198 GDAGALIPG

-212 TSKQSVE
+212 TSKQSPQ
-219 FKNSMR
+219 FKNSMK

-241 LVSAFVLWMMQFLFA
+241 LVSAFVLWMMQFLFT
-256 RMKFRLS
+256 RMAFRLS

-283 RAAAMAAVLLVAQ
+283 RAAAMAAVLLIAQ
-296 GTKKGRDSLPAL
+296 GTKRGRDSLPAL
-308 GFAMAAVV
+308 GFAIAAVV
-316 VVDPWQARD
+316 IVDPWQARD

-344 LIEKL
+344 LAEKL
-349 SIHLPGK
+349 SLHMPEK
-356 LAQALAPPIAATVF
+356 LAQALAPPTAAIVF

-399 ITIVGFIAA
+399 ITIVGFISS
-408 LFSPFAPLIS
+408 LFSPFAPLLS
-418 TVLIWF
+418 SALIWL

-447 QSGKIGFLIVASFT
+447 RTGKIGFLIVACFT
-461 LGSWLLKKWFKHIIV
+461 LLAWLFKKWFKYITI
-476 FTLVILISITWLQRW
+476 FTLIVLISITWLQRW
-491 PGGDWQV
+491 PGGDWQI
-498 ANCDIGQGDSMVI
+498 ANCDIGQGDSMVL
-511 NLGNHQGIVIDVGPD
+511 NLGNHQGLVIDVGPD
-526 SVAEDRCLKA
+526 AVAEDRCLKA

-555 AGLTGAIKNRAV
+555 AGLPGALNKRTV

-578 LIESAKAQAALKG
+578 LVESAMAHVALEG
-591 VEMIKA
+591 VEIIKA
-597 VRGMSA
+597 VRGMSS
-603 RVGPLTIRVLWP
+603 RVGPLTIKVLWP
-615 TLSARSFEEMPGDG
+615 TLSATSFEEMPGEG

-641 TSDAF
+641 TSNEF
-646 SLFAGGDLEPP
+646 SIFAGGDLEPP
-657 VQEILVKDVGPVD
+657 VQQILVKDVTPVD

-678 SKYQDLAF
+678 SRYQDLAF
-686 MSALHPRISIISV
+686 MAALHPRISVISV
-699 GAGNTYGHPAVQTLQ
+699 GVGNTYGHPAVQTLE
-714 ALARLGSEVLRT
+714 ALTRLGSEVVRT
-726 DIDGAVAVQVRNH
+726 DIDGAIAVQVRKH
-739 QFTVRR
+739 QFTIRK

>member
-1 TNQKQNPRLTDYRA
+1 MPWRISI
-15 VALGGAI
+15 VALGVGAVS
-22 WAGALFQSA
+22 FF
-31 TAPWRIAIA
+31 
-40 ALILAALSLISRKF
+40 SRKA
-54 RFSVIIFALLLGSTV
+54 RFSVIICALLLGSTV
-69 MSIRQASLAHSQ
+69 MSVRQASLAHSH
-81 ISRFFMQSA
+81 IVRFFMQNA
-90 TITAEVVTDPS
+90 TVTAEVVTDPS

-127 VPIRVMTSKQSITT
+127 VPIRVMTSDQSVTQ

-161 VAALVVIKDDFHI
+161 VAALVVIKSDI
-174 LTPPSRW
+174 EIQTQPSHW

-193 FLSGD
+193 SLSGD
-198 GNAGALIPG
+198 GDAGALIPG

-212 TSKQSVE
+212 TSKQSSD
-219 FKNSMR
+219 FKNSMK

-256 RMKFRLS
+256 RMKFRLT

-283 RAAAMAAVLLVAQ
+283 RAAAMAAVLLIAQ
-296 GTKKGRDSLPAL
+296 GTKRGRDSLPAL

-316 VVDPWQARD
+316 IVDPWQARD

-344 LIEKL
+344 LIEKMRTRM
-349 SIHLPGK
+349 PEK
-356 LAQALAPPIAATVF
+356 LAQALAPPIAAIVF

-408 LFSPFAPLIS
+408 LFSPIAPLLS
-418 TVLIWF
+418 TILMWF

-434 IAHWASSFPVLTL
+434 IADWASSFPVLTL
-447 QSGKIGFLIVASFT
+447 RTGKIGFLIVASFT
-461 LGSWLLKKWFKHIIV
+461 LISWLLKRWFKHIII
-476 FTLVILISITWLQRW
+476 FTLVVLISITWLQRW

-511 NLGNHQGIVIDVGPD
+511 NLGNHRGLVIDVGPNP
-526 SVAEDRCLKA
+526 VAEDRCLKA
-536 LGIKE
+536 LGINE

-555 AGLTGAIKNRAV
+555 AGLPGALKNRTV

-578 LIESAKAQAALKG
+578 LVESAMAQSALKG

-597 VRGMSA
+597 VRGMSSKLG
-603 RVGPLTIRVLWP
+603 VLTIKVLWP
-615 TLSARSFEEMPGDG
+615 TLSATSFAEMPGDG

-641 TSDAF
+641 TCDAF
-646 SLFAGGDLEPP
+646 SIFAGGDIEPP

-670 IYKVCHHG
+670 IYKVSHHG
-678 SKYQDLAF
+678 SRYQDLAF
-686 MSALHPRISIISV
+686 MAALHPRISIISV
-699 GAGNTYGHPAVQTLQ
+699 GVGNTYGHPAVQTLG
-714 ALARLGSEVLRT
+714 ALARLGSEVVRT
-726 DIDGAVAVQVRNH
+726 DIDGAIAVQVRNH

>member
-1 TNQKQNPRLTDYRA
+1 
-15 VALGGAI
+15 
-22 WAGALFQSA
+22 
-31 TAPWRIAIA
+31 
-40 ALILAALSLISRKF
+40 
-54 RFSVIIFALLLGSTV
+54 
-69 MSIRQASLAHSQ
+69 MSIRQASLADSQ
-81 ISRFFMQSA
+81 ISRFFMQNA

-101 KTSTGSYSFIARAV
+101 KTTTGNYSFIARAV
-115 LVNNSSIHYKLR
+115 LINNSSIHYKLR
-127 VPIRVMTSKQSITT
+127 VPIRVMTSNQSVTT
-141 LLPGQRFSA
+141 LLPGQRFNA

-161 VAALVVIKDDFHI
+161 VAALVVIKDDI
-174 LTPPSRW
+174 QIQTQASRW

-193 FLSGD
+193 ALSGD
-198 GNAGALIPG
+198 GDAGALIPG

-212 TSKQSVE
+212 TSKQSPE
-219 FKNSMR
+219 FKNSMK

-263 ATAISLIAFI
+263 ATALSLIAFI

-296 GTKKGRDSLPAL
+296 GTKRGRDSLPAL

-316 VVDPWQARD
+316 IIDPWQARD

-349 SIHLPGK
+349 STHMPGK

-408 LFSPFAPLIS
+408 LFSPFVPMLS

-434 IAHWASSFPVLTL
+434 IAHWASSFPVLNLRT
-447 QSGKIGFLIVASFT
+447 GKIGFLIVAVFT
-461 LGSWLLKKWFKHIIV
+461 LGSWLLKKWFKHIII
-476 FTLVILISITWLQRW
+476 FTLVVLISITWLQRW

-511 NLGNHQGIVIDVGPD
+511 NLGNHRGIVIDVGPD
-526 SVAEDRCLKA
+526 AVAEDRCLKA
-536 LGIKE
+536 LGINE

-555 AGLTGAIKNRAV
+555 AGLPGAIRNRTV

-578 LIESAKAQAALKG
+578 LVESAMAQAALKG
-591 VEMIKA
+591 IEMIKA
-597 VRGMSA
+597 VRGMSS
-603 RVGPLTIRVLWP
+603 RVGPFTINVLWP
-615 TLSARSFEEMPGDG
+615 TLSAISFAEMPGDG
-629 SQINNSSIATLI
+629 SQVNNSSIATLI
-641 TSDAF
+641 TSAEF
-646 SLFAGGDLEPP
+646 SIFAGGDIEPP
-657 VQEILVKDVGPVD
+657 VQEILVKDVAPVD
-670 IYKVCHHG
+670 IYKVSHHG
-678 SKYQDLAF
+678 SRYQDLAF

-699 GAGNTYGHPAVQTLQ
+699 GAGNTYGHPAVQTLE
-714 ALARLGSEVLRT
+714 ALARLGSEVVRT
-726 DIDGAVAVQVRNH
+726 DIDGAIAVQVRNH

>member
-1 TNQKQNPRLTDYRA
+1 
-15 VALGGAI
+15 
-22 WAGALFQSA
+22 
-31 TAPWRIAIA
+31 
-40 ALILAALSLISRKF
+40 
-54 RFSVIIFALLLGSTV
+54 

-101 KTSTGSYSFIARAV
+101 KTSTGNYSFIARAV

-127 VPIRVMTSKQSITT
+127 VPIRVMTSKQSVTT

-161 VAALVVIKDDFHI
+161 VAALVVIKDDI
-174 LTPPSRW
+174 EIQTQPSRW

-193 FLSGD
+193 SLSGD

-511 NLGNHQGIVIDVGPD
+511 NLGNHRGIVIDVGPD
-526 SVAEDRCLKA
+526 PVAEDRCLKA

-678 SKYQDLAF
+678 SRYQDLAF

>member
-1 TNQKQNPRLTDYRA
+1 
-15 VALGGAI
+15 
-22 WAGALFQSA
+22 
-31 TAPWRIAIA
+31 
-40 ALILAALSLISRKF
+40 
-54 RFSVIIFALLLGSTV
+54 

-101 KTSTGSYSFIARAV
+101 KTSTGNYSFIARAV

-150 QGRIVASKEAR
+150 EGRIVASKEAR
-161 VAALVVIKDDFHI
+161 VAALVVIKDDI
-174 LTPPSRW
+174 EIQTRPSRW

-193 FLSGD
+193 SLSGD

-408 LFSPFAPLIS
+408 LFSPFAPLLSI
-418 TVLIWF
+418 VLIWF

-447 QSGKIGFLIVASFT
+447 QSGKIGFLIIASFT

-526 SVAEDRCLKA
+526 PVAEDRCLKA

-615 TLSARSFEEMPGDG
+615 TLSATSFEEMPGDG
-629 SQINNSSIATLI
+629 SQINNSSIAILI

-678 SKYQDLAF
+678 SRYQDLAF

-714 ALARLGSEVLRT
+714 SLARLGSEVLRT
-726 DIDGAVAVQVRNH
+726 DIDGAIAVQVRNH

>member
-1 TNQKQNPRLTDYRA
+1 
-15 VALGGAI
+15 
-22 WAGALFQSA
+22 
-31 TAPWRIAIA
+31 
-40 ALILAALSLISRKF
+40 
-54 RFSVIIFALLLGSTV
+54 

-101 KTSTGSYSFIARAV
+101 KTSTGNYSFIARAV

-127 VPIRVMTSKQSITT
+127 VPIRVMTSKQSVTT

-161 VAALVVIKDDFHI
+161 VAALVVIKDDI
-174 LTPPSRW
+174 EIQTQPSRW

-193 FLSGD
+193 SLSGD

-511 NLGNHQGIVIDVGPD
+511 NLGNHRGIVIDVGPD
-526 SVAEDRCLKA
+526 PVAEDRCLKA

-615 TLSARSFEEMPGDG
+615 TLSATSFEEMPGDG

-678 SKYQDLAF
+678 SRYQDLAF

>member
-1 TNQKQNPRLTDYRA
+1 
-15 VALGGAI
+15 
-22 WAGALFQSA
+22 LFQSA

-54 RFSVIIFALLLGSTV
+54 RFSVIICALLLGSTV

-101 KTSTGSYSFIARAV
+101 KTSTGNYSFIARAV

-127 VPIRVMTSKQSITT
+127 VPIRVMTSKQSVTT

-161 VAALVVIKDDFHI
+161 VAALVVLKDDI
-174 LTPPSRW
+174 EIQTQPSRW

-193 FLSGD
+193 SLSGD

-447 QSGKIGFLIVASFT
+447 QSGKIGFLIIASFT

-526 SVAEDRCLKA
+526 AVAEDRCLKA

-615 TLSARSFEEMPGDG
+615 TLSATSFEEMPGDG
-629 SQINNSSIATLI
+629 SQINNSSIAILI

-678 SKYQDLAF
+678 SRYQDLAF

-699 GAGNTYGHPAVQTLQ
+699 GAGNTYGHPAVQTLE

-726 DIDGAVAVQVRNH
+726 DIDGAIAVQVRNH

>member
-1 TNQKQNPRLTDYRA
+1 
-15 VALGGAI
+15 
-22 WAGALFQSA
+22 
-31 TAPWRIAIA
+31 
-40 ALILAALSLISRKF
+40 
-54 RFSVIIFALLLGSTV
+54 
-69 MSIRQASLAHSQ
+69 
-81 ISRFFMQSA
+81 
-90 TITAEVVTDPS
+90 
-101 KTSTGSYSFIARAV
+101 
-115 LVNNSSIHYKLR
+115 
-127 VPIRVMTSKQSITT
+127 MTSNQSVTT

-161 VAALVVIKDDFHI
+161 VAALVVIKDDI
-174 LTPPSRW
+174 QIQTQASRW
-181 ASALGAIRLGLR
+181 ASSLGAIRLGLR
-193 FLSGD
+193 SLSGD

-212 TSKQSVE
+212 TSKQSAE
-219 FKNSMR
+219 FKNSMK

-296 GTKKGRDSLPAL
+296 GTKRGRDSLPAL

-316 VVDPWQARD
+316 IVDPWQARD

-349 SIHLPGK
+349 STHMPDK
-356 LAQALAPPIAATVF
+356 LAQALAPPIAAIVF

-408 LFSPFAPLIS
+408 LFSPLVPLLS

-447 QSGKIGFLIVASFT
+447 RTGKIGFLIVAGFT
-461 LGSWLLKKWFKHIIV
+461 LGSWLFKKWFKHILV
-476 FTLVILISITWLQRW
+476 FTLIILISITWLQRW

-526 SVAEDRCLKA
+526 AVAEDRCLKA
-536 LGIKE
+536 LGINE

-555 AGLTGAIKNRAV
+555 AGLPGAIKNRAV
-567 GQVWVSVNSAP
+567 GQVWVSVNAAP
-578 LIESAKAQAALKG
+578 LVESAMAQSALSG

-603 RVGPLTIRVLWP
+603 RVGPLTINVLWP
-615 TLSARSFEEMPGDG
+615 TLSATSFEEMPGEG

-646 SLFAGGDLEPP
+646 SIFAGGDLEPP
-657 VQEILVKDVGPVD
+657 VQQILVKDVFPVD

-678 SKYQDLAF
+678 SRYQDLAF

-699 GAGNTYGHPAVQTLQ
+699 GAGNTYGHPAVQTLD

-726 DIDGAVAVQVRNH
+726 DIDGAIAVQVRNH
-739 QFTVRR
+739 QFKVRR